1 MKKILTQAL
10 LKSLLTSDFL
20 IVEKDHLKVK
30 ENNFRHKNLNFS
42 AISCLEPLEVVSS
55 LKQLIRIFQF
65 YKKHK
70 TSKNKELHFFVDTEN
85 TTLISFIKVFLGT
98 KSINSQVA
106 WNINSNLQQP
116 KKTVSRES
124 LNVGFILDP
133 QILTDKNFLK
143 KQLNNNL
150 LLLFQIDS
158 KIQHV
163 LNLYRIQN
171 NLLDYKKTLF
181 LLSFLREVILTIY
194 NKT

>member
-1 MKKILTQAL
+1 MKKILTQTL

-20 IVEKDHLKVK
+20 IVEKEHLRVK

-65 YKKHK
+65 YKRHK
-70 TSKNKELHFFVDTEN
+70 TFKTKELHFFVDAEN
-85 TTLISFIKVFLGT
+85 TTLISFIKVFLST
-98 KSINSQVA
+98 KSINFQVA
-106 WNINSNLQQP
+106 WSINSNLQQS
-116 KKTVSRES
+116 KKIVSREA
-124 LNVGFILDP
+124 LNLGFILDP

-150 LLLFQIDS
+150 LVLFQIDS

-181 LLSFLREVILTIY
+181 LLSFLRQVILTLY